1 MEEVFQR
8 FTEWFIKFVIVSA
21 VILVGAHLLAR
32 SMRAKKNQKNQ
43 SSKTDDQHTQE

>member
-21 VILVGAHLLAR
+21 LLLVGAHLLAR
-32 SMRAKKNQKNQ
+32 SMRTKKNQ